1 MKQICLL
8 ICVLL
13 CCTNALAQEQ
23 KKLRKTVQT
32 TERPL
37 PKPRQAEPN
46 PTLSPATP
54 LFTSPNVQEKPLSIA
69 DSIAI
74 ANRFWNANDNL
85 NLRLTQ
91 PMPTQTTS
99 LSSTPATNYNR
110 TGQLSEWKGLNFYG
124 QSYRETFPAMLVRQG
139 ATVGVSR
146 TWDKLSFSAF
156 ASANRYRTFHTATQF
171 GLGGSLSYRFSPYV
185 SATAFGSYY
194 SVQPFL
200 SMAAFPYVNSS
211 AYGGYFTLEN
221 DRYGVD
227 LGVQRRYD
235 SYRREWIVSPILT
248 PKYHF
253 SKKFTIEVP
262 VGEMVRDVLEKLIF
276 ERHNSSPTIMPAVPH
291 TR

>member
-8 ICVLL
+8 ICGLL

-37 PKPRQAEPN
+37 PKPRLAEPN
-46 PTLSPATP
+46 PPLSPTTP

-91 PMPTQTTS
+91 PLPTQATS

-110 TGQLSEWKGLNFYG
+110 AGQLGEWKGLNFYG

-156 ASANRYRTFHTATQF
+156 ASADRYRTFHTATQF
-171 GLGGSLSYRFSPYV
+171 GLGGSLSYRFSPYI

-200 SMAAFPYVNSS
+200 SMATFPYVNSS

-235 SYRREWIVSPILT
+235 SYRQQWIVSPILT

-262 VGEMVRDVLEKLIF
+262 VGEMVRD
-276 ERHNSSPTIMPAVPH
+276 
-291 TR
+291 

>member
-13 CCTNALAQEQ
+13 CCTNVLAQEQ

-54 LFTSPNVQEKPLSIA
+54 PITTPNVQEKPLSIA

-91 PMPTQTTS
+91 PLPTQATS

-110 TGQLSEWKGLNFYG
+110 AGQLGEWKGLNFYG

-200 SMAAFPYVNSS
+200 SMATFPYVNSS

-221 DRYGVD
+221 ERYGVD

-235 SYRREWIVSPILT
+235 SYRQQWIVSPILT

-276 ERHNSSPTIMPAVPH
+276 ERHNSSATIMPATPH

>member
-8 ICVLL
+8 ICGLL

-37 PKPRQAEPN
+37 PKPRLAEPN
-46 PTLSPATP
+46 PTLSPTTP
-54 LFTSPNVQEKPLSIA
+54 LFTSPNVREKPLSIA

-110 TGQLSEWKGLNFYG
+110 AGQLGEWKGLNFYG

-146 TWDKLSFSAF
+146 TWDKLSFSVF

-227 LGVQRRYD
+227 LGVQRCYD
-235 SYRREWIVSPILT
+235 SYRQQWIVSPILT

-276 ERHNSSPTIMPAVPH
+276 ERHNRSPTIMPAVPH

>member
-54 LFTSPNVQEKPLSIA
+54 PITTPNVQEKPLSIA

-91 PMPTQTTS
+91 PLPTQATS

-110 TGQLSEWKGLNFYG
+110 AGQLGEWKGLNFYG

-156 ASANRYRTFHTATQF
+156 AQPTAIAHSTQPHNSVLAVRSPI
-171 GLGGSLSYRFSPYV
+171 GSVLMSVQQPSVAITACSLSYLWPLSLTSTVRPTAVISPSKTIAMVLTLACNDVTIPIDNNGLFRPFSHPN
-185 SATAFGSYY
+185 TI
-194 SVQPFL
+194 FL
-200 SMAAFPYVNSS
+200 
-211 AYGGYFTLEN
+211 
-221 DRYGVD
+221 R
-227 LGVQRRYD
+227 
-235 SYRREWIVSPILT
+235 
-248 PKYHF
+248 
-253 SKKFTIEVP
+253 
-262 VGEMVRDVLEKLIF
+262 
-276 ERHNSSPTIMPAVPH
+276 SSP
-291 TR
+291 